1 MRARVL
7 VSVAVAAAVA
17 LGTAGCEFM
26 TPQST
31 TERYDASD
39 GVSLTVGKVDV
50 RNAIL
55 ITKNNRSARF
65 VATLVNNTNDPQT
78 VTIELGNSSADTES
92 VVVEANGDLDL
103 GASTNTPVVFEKADA
118 KAGSL
123 HKMFFTYPGAE
134 GGSVR
139 VPVLTGAMSEYS
151 SLVPTPSRTP
161 TTSPTST
168 DVPTPSA
175 TATATAG

>member
-1 MRARVL
+1 VRARVL

-31 TERYDASD
+31 TEHYDASD
-39 GVSLTVGKVDV
+39 GVSITVGKVDV

-78 VTIELGNSSADTES
+78 VTIELGDSAADMQT
-92 VVVEANGDLDL
+92 VVVAADQHLDL
-103 GASTNTPVVFEKADA
+103 ASPKNTSVVFEKANA

-123 HKMFFTYPGAE
+123 RKMFFTYPGAE

-139 VPVLTGAMSEYS
+139 VPVLTGAMEEYS
-151 SLVPTPSRTP
+151 SLVPTPTP
-161 TTSPTST
+161 SATPTST
-168 DVPTPSA
+168 FVPTPSA
-175 TATATAG
+175 TATTAAG